1 MDNKMRKVDDR
12 ILSEISRYRQINNYI
27 MEQEAE
33 LPPPPADPAAAP
45 VDPSMVD
52 PMMAP
57 PADPAAGAL
66 PPADPSMAATPPT
79 EPAGQAQPVDVAN
92 DPDVEKVGEEKD
104 KTEEIDITDLVKSQ
118 KNVEKKQEE
127 YFDNLFKHLTDL
139 ESKLGEMDGIMTKL
153 NDLEMKVEKYRVK
166 TPEEKLELRTLDS
179 GPFNQKLS
187 EFFQDKEEEMEKSGK
202 NEYVLT
208 QSEVEDYSNPDIKKS
223 FRDFGDDGN
232 EDYIEVN

>member
-1 MDNKMRKVDDR
+1 
-12 ILSEISRYRQINNYI
+12 
-27 MEQEAE
+27 
-33 LPPPPADPAAAP
+33 
-45 VDPSMVD
+45 
-52 PMMAP
+52 
-57 PADPAAGAL
+57 
-66 PPADPSMAATPPT
+66 
-79 EPAGQAQPVDVAN
+79 
-92 DPDVEKVGEEKD
+92 
-104 KTEEIDITDLVKSQ
+104 
-118 KNVEKKQEE
+118 
-127 YFDNLFKHLTDL
+127 
-139 ESKLGEMDGIMTKL
+139 MTKL